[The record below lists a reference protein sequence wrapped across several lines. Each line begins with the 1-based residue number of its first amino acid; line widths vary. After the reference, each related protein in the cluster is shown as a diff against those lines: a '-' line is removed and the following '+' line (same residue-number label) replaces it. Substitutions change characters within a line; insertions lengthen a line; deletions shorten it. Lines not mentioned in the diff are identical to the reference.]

1 MQHLYEILLDALDN
15 APGVNCVLHRYSMMY
30 AYFMMQFILSVIL
43 LPLCYYHVLQSF
55 DGVKVY

>member
-1 MQHLYEILLDALDN
+1 MKFYWMLLTMVP
-15 APGVNCVLHRYSMMY
+15 PGVNCVLHRYSMMY

-55 DGVKVY
+55 DGVKIY